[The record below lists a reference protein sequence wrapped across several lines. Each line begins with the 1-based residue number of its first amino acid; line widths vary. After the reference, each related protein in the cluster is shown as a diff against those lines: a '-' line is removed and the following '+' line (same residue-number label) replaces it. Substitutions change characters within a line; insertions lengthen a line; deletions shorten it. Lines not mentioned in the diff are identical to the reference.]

1 MQRPEDEKIIYAHLL
16 DAPPMSIGV
25 DLLDRDSVLLA
36 LVSSYVMANAENPL
50 IIPFFEKCLGSDL
63 GFIQDAQI
71 TLTQLNDMFRR
82 YFSQMFEALCLCF
95 EPTELLGDGLD
106 YTKDLFKTGQDQQK
120 KVMPKSGVL
129 LVSKD
134 AYASPLA
141 SHLYPVIEKEP
152 LLNNFKGPVCAFCD
166 TARQRDVDVN
176 SLFLK
181 EYKQTNVYGKCSAE
195 LVLPLFNSPNGYKL
209 SKELGERYS
218 SLRRFVCL
226 DRVEFEGGNDEEKF
240 FKKLKR
246 LQRLELSNNG
256 LAALPVS
263 ICKLKDLKYLAIR
276 NNAMSIKS
284 LLGIFKKLNHLTTL
298 KLENLQFDL
307 DKDKPEKIPKSL
319 KKLCRCFTMIDELI
333 YL

>member
-1 MQRPEDEKIIYAHLL
+1 MSFFEFFQFLL
-16 DAPPMSIGV
+16 ELVILIRTFCVCADGFQGLSKAFHYPTQ
-25 DLLDRDSVLLA
+25 LLTF
-36 LVSSYVMANAENPL
+36 
-50 IIPFFEKCLGSDL
+50 ICFFEKCLGSDL

-71 TLTQLNDMFRR
+71 TLTQLNDMFRH
-82 YFSQMFEALCLCF
+82 YFSQVFEALCLCF
-95 EPTELLGDGLD
+95 QPTELLGDGLD
-106 YTKDLFKTGQDQQK
+106 YTKDLFKAGQTS
-120 KVMPKSGVL
+120 V
-129 LVSKD
+129 
-134 AYASPLA
+134 LA
-141 SHLYPVIEKEP
+141 SHLYPVIDKER
-152 LLNNFKGPVCAFCD
+152 LLNNFKGPVCAFCQ

-176 SLFLK
+176 SLFVK